1 VPAYKTPQSFPGMD
15 VLPNPMRQLIEA
27 IFPPDELPIAGM
39 AGGAITP
46 PGGLAGAKGMIWRGA
61 DDIKKIMPQTSQV
74 PPPPPTGQ
82 AVGTAFD
89 EYLRKI
95 AQLLRQGQN
104 PPR

>member
-46 PGGLAGAKGMIWRGA
+46 PGGPGVRTMVWRGA
-61 DDIKKIMPQTSQV
+61 DDLKKIMPQGSQV
-74 PPPPPTGQ
+74 PSPPPAGQ
-82 AVGTAFD
+82 KIGSAFD
-89 EYLRKI
+89 DYLRKI
-95 AQLLRQGQN
+95 AEVLHKVAR
-104 PPR
+104 